1 TAEGRGDGGTP
12 LVAALF
18 WGHRATA
25 ELLAERGGLHPRNL
39 RVAAGLGREDVVD
52 DLVRPDGTLS
62 AEAGAH
68 RGFYRPHSGFPA
80 WHPGGSPQEAL
91 DEALAWAARSDRVDT
106 LDVLVARGA
115 RVDADVYRGTALA
128 WAAATGRVAAVER
141 LIVLG
146 ADPSGRGT
154 FGGPD
159 HGDGITALHLA
170 AQNGD
175 IAVIRALLAGGADPA
190 VVEAA
195 HGGTAA
201 DWAGHF
207 GHDAAAAL
215 LRPG

>member
-1 TAEGRGDGGTP
+1 M
-12 LVAALF
+12 
-18 WGHRATA
+18 
-25 ELLAERGGLHPRNL
+25 
-39 RVAAGLGREDVVD
+39 
-52 DLVRPDGTLS
+52 
-62 AEAGAH
+62 
-68 RGFYRPHSGFPA
+68 
-80 WHPGGSPQEAL
+80 
-91 DEALAWAARSDRVDT
+91 
-106 LDVLVARGA
+106 
-115 RVDADVYRGTALA
+115 
-128 WAAATGRVAAVER
+128 
-141 LIVLG
+141 LG